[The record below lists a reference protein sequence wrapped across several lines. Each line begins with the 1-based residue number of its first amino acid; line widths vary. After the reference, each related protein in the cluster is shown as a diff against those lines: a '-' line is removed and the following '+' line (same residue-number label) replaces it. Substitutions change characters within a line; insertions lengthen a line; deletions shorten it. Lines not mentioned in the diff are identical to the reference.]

1 MPIPQCQ
8 DLLYPPSTYLVI
20 LWANFG
26 LLCILDK
33 ASRSLRVWNRP
44 RCQRDGRLKKLQAE
58 GPPSYLLRLILG
70 IATLYVAFHHP
81 SVRFPGTG
89 TVLFSPAT
97 PAIST
102 LSNTLIGSVASVI
115 LLLAYDVLGASSLV
129 ENVPTASRKVVEHTS
144 MGIHPVT
151 SLSPKR
157 YRVRPKSH
165 TPRRPTLTPETFS
178 PIAPEGTTAGQ
189 SKYRPKSA
197 KSPLVPKGETPP
209 LRSQYLLSDKL
220 MAPGDYVD
228 AKDTNMYNEIEPSVG
243 IVYLILVYPNGF
255 LHQAN
260 TLLPCPH
267 TKPRRLVEAGFEHII
282 ITTEQDPSHEFTEPF
297 VRPGSRLGFSSNR
310 RKYGSIRVIDDEYE
324 MEGAAAGL
332 DMVWDE
338 RTNDIAT
345 CYRPHHPIYPEHEH
359 LSLSPSLHI
368 QFMENITFL
377 SSGALNRAHYALVA
391 KQERALSPEEADKA
405 AWDVIEEVKNRMIRR
420 PVETITSSIGDLF
433 AAGARG
439 WGFNIPYS
447 NAVWNSR
454 QARED
459 LLLLLYCQD
468 SLTTEKR
475 SVSSHGLFFALPTA
489 LTLAEAGTTVEQR
502 RTGYLFCSQVLPLG
516 HEMQLLV
523 INTVGKHLD
532 SPSIPNIL
540 LALDYLINA
549 PNSDAIPA
557 INSRLQDLLAHK
569 SPQVR
574 QRVMHAFRVL
584 AVLDSDLLFRCKAG
598 LQLNMQNADPIVRG
612 AALSL
617 LLACF
622 ENNVVDS
629 AFVEATILEVIQRF
643 RPSKANVPSIRLT
656 TKAVEILGK
665 TLNKLELNLQN
676 AAIAL
681 FGLATKAGSR
691 GIWSLALAAFR
702 VLSQIP
708 QEICIK
714 ALALKDDASR
724 PLNNSLYFLK
734 PLLRQVDLNLVSL
747 LLQCLV
753 LLPPIIWTGG
763 SVGTAESKK
772 MTTDGHT
779 KGSLPDDMDA
789 NELFGEEAGK
799 SAEGEAFPEDK
810 VSASITFPSL
820 FSEEEVGTIV
830 SFLKSKDIMI
840 RKLTILVLSRADP
853 LESGIVYQYYHQ
865 MLDRLSSNDTTVG
878 IQTDLASQALEV
890 AEVLCYDDPMVY
902 ASLVTEILSRADT
915 LIGKTE
921 VASPTL
927 SSRSGVSTSTQQTRG
942 RGGVIES
949 AVEMVITRV
958 RKGKSLLP

>member
-1 MPIPQCQ
+1 
-8 DLLYPPSTYLVI
+8 
-20 LWANFG
+20 
-26 LLCILDK
+26 
-33 ASRSLRVWNRP
+33 
-44 RCQRDGRLKKLQAE
+44 
-58 GPPSYLLRLILG
+58 
-70 IATLYVAFHHP
+70 
-81 SVRFPGTG
+81 
-89 TVLFSPAT
+89 
-97 PAIST
+97 
-102 LSNTLIGSVASVI
+102 
-115 LLLAYDVLGASSLV
+115 
-129 ENVPTASRKVVEHTS
+129 
-144 MGIHPVT
+144 
-151 SLSPKR
+151 
-157 YRVRPKSH
+157 
-165 TPRRPTLTPETFS
+165 
-178 PIAPEGTTAGQ
+178 
-189 SKYRPKSA
+189 
-197 KSPLVPKGETPP
+197 
-209 LRSQYLLSDKL
+209 
-220 MAPGDYVD
+220 
-228 AKDTNMYNEIEPSVG
+228 
-243 IVYLILVYPNGF
+243 
-255 LHQAN
+255 
-260 TLLPCPH
+260 
-267 TKPRRLVEAGFEHII
+267 
-282 ITTEQDPSHEFTEPF
+282 
-297 VRPGSRLGFSSNR
+297 
-310 RKYGSIRVIDDEYE
+310 
-324 MEGAAAGL
+324 
-332 DMVWDE
+332 
-338 RTNDIAT
+338 
-345 CYRPHHPIYPEHEH
+345 
-359 LSLSPSLHI
+359 
-368 QFMENITFL
+368 MENITFL

-629 AFVEATILEVIQRF
+629 AFVEATILEVIQKF

-942 RGGVIES
+942 RGDEGFSLKFSEALSVEINSGQRNGPIPVSILVITAACACEQRNLSKSVSQQLLDKFAEILPSTSTAVQEALLLAMIRLSTVEGINLDVSMKSIRSLQHSTRRRIRERCLQYLDHMANLPKLTAKVAALTSSTIPDVLSVLEPVHYPSPPES
-949 AVEMVITRV
+949 TERAVEGINPYHRHDRQSSTPTHSKDTGLFVS
-958 RKGKSLLP
+958 KSLHNHRSGSITGQDSELIQLGLLRSSSTGLAQATESIPEILHGSSSFAFHPPPFLSRNKSPPSSPATSPRRVILPTPRSPDPGTPIRGSPASRTIQLQATRGTQDSVIGFDINWDRLGAQAGLTSRGWFEGSTDRLLRKFEGNKGILRVETVSQDGTGKTFYSYKPPPNHE